1 MIARLRRPRGSDGVP
16 AYISHKKNDSTGPT
30 TMEPRRDGSAH
41 QYFFLMLPDR
51 SIDRTSRLLLAA
63 LLLLAFA
70 RLVSLGMYPLMDM
83 TEARYADIGRRM
95 ALSGDWVALSLDD
108 MRTFWGKPA
117 LSFWATAAG
126 LKLFGVTAWAARVPH
141 FLMGLGVAAVVWRHA
156 RGQSPR
162 LAWHAAALLA
172 GSLLFLLSSGAV
184 MTDMA
189 LVLGTT
195 LVMSGFWWC
204 VAGRPGLA
212 PRVALF
218 LGLAIGLLAKGP
230 LALVLSGL
238 PIVAWVLWQRQ
249 WQAAWQR
256 VPWLRGLLAV
266 AVLVLP
272 WYLLAERRSPGFIE
286 YFIVGEHIY
295 RFLVRGWTGD
305 LYSNAHG
312 VPRGTVWLYALAA
325 ALPWALVLPLA
336 RLAGAMRH
344 GSVIEQPQ
352 RRYLLLWVLWPCV
365 FFTAA
370 GNIIWTYV
378 LPAMPAL
385 ALLSAGWTAAA
396 ARPQRM
402 DRLLAGVLLLLA
414 LAIPALLV
422 GADRYQLFARHSLVP
437 LVRVYDQVARPGD
450 VLMEVPSV
458 SFSTDFYAQGRAK
471 GLRYGEDLPV
481 LGGPQATYVII
492 ANDRWDLLPQ
502 QLRDQVTPVA
512 ATPSHRLFRY
522 VRPAGTPSADPAGK

>member
-1 MIARLRRPRGSDGVP
+1 MPVDP
-16 AYISHKKNDSTGPT
+16 PT
-30 TMEPRRDGSAH
+30 D
-41 QYFFLMLPDR
+41 Q
-51 SIDRTSRLLLAA
+51 TSRLLLAA
-63 LLLLAFA
+63 LLLLALA
-70 RLVSLGMYPLMDM
+70 RLVSLGFYPLMDM
-83 TEARYADIGRRM
+83 TEARYADIARRM
-95 ALSGDWVALSLDD
+95 AHSGDWVTLSLDE

-126 LKLFGVTAWAARVPH
+126 LKLFGVNAWAARAPH
-141 FLMGLGVAAVVWRHA
+141 FLMGLGVAALVWFHA
-156 RGQSPR
+156 REQSPR
-162 LAWHAAALLA
+162 LAWHAVALLA

-204 VAGRPGLA
+204 VTGRQGLA
-212 PRVALF
+212 PRAALF
-218 LGLAIGLLAKGP
+218 AGLAIGLLAKGP
-230 LALVLSGL
+230 LALVLCGL
-238 PIVAWVLWQRQ
+238 PITAWVLWQRQ
-249 WQAAWQR
+249 WSEAWQR
-256 VPWLRGLLAV
+256 VPWIRGLLAV
-266 AVLVLP
+266 AALVLP
-272 WYLLAERRSPGFIE
+272 WYLLAEGRSPGFLE

-295 RFLVRGWTGD
+295 RFLVRGWSGD

-344 GSVIEQPQ
+344 GSVLAQPQ

-385 ALLSAGWTAAA
+385 ALLAAGWTAAA
-396 ARPQRM
+396 SRPLRM

-422 GADRYQLFARHSLVP
+422 AAERVKRFDRHSLMP
-437 LVRVYDQVARPGD
+437 LVRVYDRIALPGD
-450 VLMEVPSV
+450 TLMEVPSV
-458 SFSTDFYAQGRAK
+458 SFSTDFYSQGRAK

-481 LGGPQATYVII
+481 LASGRNTYVII

-502 QLRDQVTPVA
+502 QLRDQLTQVA
-512 ATPSHRLFRY
+512 ATPSHKLLHF
-522 VRPAGTPSADPAGK
+522 VRPAGMPSGDPAGR